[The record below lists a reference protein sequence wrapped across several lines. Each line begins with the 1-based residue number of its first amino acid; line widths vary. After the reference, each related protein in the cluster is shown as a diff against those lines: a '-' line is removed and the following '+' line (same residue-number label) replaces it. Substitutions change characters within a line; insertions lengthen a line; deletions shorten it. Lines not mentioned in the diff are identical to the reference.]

1 MIIGYRK
8 TNQETNQVQDYIYFE
23 AQSSG
28 DFVTFLDKFFTE
40 MPQLDIV
47 DYFIAERTSAT
58 EYNKIGIFDKT
69 TNKFIS
75 IINQMRSG
83 A

>member
-1 MIIGYRK
+1 M
-8 TNQETNQVQDYIYFE
+8 
-23 AQSSG
+23 S
-28 DFVTFLDKFFTE
+28 
-40 MPQLDIV
+40 QLNIV

-69 TNKFIS
+69 TNKFMS
-75 IINQMRSG
+75 VINQMQSG